1 FPILRRALE
10 DRGVPVEVVGLGGL
24 LAVPEVADIV
34 ATLRVLYDATA
45 GDALV
50 RLLTGP
56 RWRIGPADLKVLGDL
71 ARELNRETRDGDS
84 RFDDPL
90 DQVVADMAEEHG
102 SLVDALDELPDRPE
116 WQERFS
122 PAARIRLVL
131 MARELRTL
139 RAHAGQPLP
148 DLISEIERRTGLDV
162 EVASRAGAAGAFA
175 ARADLD
181 AFQDAAARFAGD
193 AEDPTLGAFLAY
205 LKAADEEENGLDAG
219 RVGDSN

>member
-1 FPILRRALE
+1 
-10 DRGVPVEVVGLGGL
+10 
-24 LAVPEVADIV
+24 
-34 ATLRVLYDATA
+34 
-45 GDALV
+45 
-50 RLLTGP
+50 
-56 RWRIGPADLKVLGDL
+56 
-71 ARELNRETRDGDS
+71 
-84 RFDDPL
+84 
-90 DQVVADMAEEHG
+90 MAEEHG

-193 AEDPTLGAFLAY
+193 AEDLRSARSSPTSKRPTRRRTAWTPGASAT
-205 LKAADEEENGLDAG
+205 ATP
-219 RVGDSN
+219 SS